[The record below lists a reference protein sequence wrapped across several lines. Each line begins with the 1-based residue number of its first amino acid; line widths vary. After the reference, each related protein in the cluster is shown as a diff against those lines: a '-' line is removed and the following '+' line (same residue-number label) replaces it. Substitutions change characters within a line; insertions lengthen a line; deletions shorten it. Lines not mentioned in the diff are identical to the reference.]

1 MSDGNLGYIVAAY
14 GLVWV
19 TLGIYVVRL
28 WQRLA
33 AAVREDELATPAGS
47 ASRDRTAREG
57 RHAR

>member
-28 WQRLA
+28 WRRLGA
-33 AAVREDELATPAGS
+33 AGRAERRVAEDP
-47 ASRDRTAREG
+47 
-57 RHAR
+57 HAR